1 MLKAFIRLVRW
12 PNLLIIALIFIL
24 AKTQIIDPIGE
35 LSGVVSCL
43 TPLHW
48 LLVASAT
55 VLIAASGNVV
65 NDIFD
70 QDIDVH
76 NRPDRLVVGN
86 ALTEQQAWN
95 LYYVLIT
102 FGVGAGMFLC
112 LQMGNISNSLVFL
125 LTAGGL
131 YFYSYS
137 YKRQFLI
144 GNLVVAFMSGLVP
157 FMPLYVEMMCNDAEW
172 NRLPWAPVLVAY
184 GFFAFLTTL
193 LREVIKDMEDIKGD
207 QLLRCRTVPIVI
219 GLNGAKLVVL
229 LLVLMLVAAVAWLQ
243 KAWLQQHDLTSAIY
257 FLVTVQLPAAV
268 VAARVV
274 LGSEPK
280 DFRLASTLTKVL
292 MLGGIL
298 SMIVYRFTLQ

>member
-1 MLKAFIRLVRW
+1 VLKAFIRLVRW

-24 AKTQIIDPIGE
+24 AKTQIIDPIAE
-35 LSGVVSCL
+35 LSGAVSCL
-43 TPLHW
+43 TPLNW
-48 LLVASAT
+48 WLVASAT

-76 NRPDRLVVGN
+76 NRPDRVVVGS

-102 FGVGAGMFLC
+102 LGVGAGMYLC
-112 LQMGNISNSLVFL
+112 LQLGNISNSLVFL

-137 YKRQFLI
+137 YKRQFVI
-144 GNLVVAFMSGLVP
+144 GNLVVAFMAGLVP
-157 FMPLYVEMMCNDAEW
+157 FMPLYVEMMCNETEW
-172 NRLPWAPVLVAY
+172 NQLPWAPILVAY

-229 LLVLMLVAAVAWLQ
+229 LLVLVLVAAVAWLQ
-243 KAWLQQHDLTSAIY
+243 KAWLQQHDLTSVIY